1 MAVTLRSGPCSAH
14 TTRRQGLVGSSGRG
28 VPDDAVHAPPSR
40 SGREVPAGHGTV
52 RSPAVPAVRPRRQQ
66 PAGFRPAERRA
77 RYMDASL
84 IVVVVV
90 VTALAFDFTN
100 GFHDTANAMATSIAT
115 GAFRPRT
122 AVTVAACL
130 NLTGAFLSVQV
141 AKTISGGLV
150 DETLINP
157 VVIFAG
163 LVGAILW
170 NLVTWFLGLPSSSS
184 HALFGGLIG
193 ATWVA
198 GGANAINFNAVLNKI
213 VLPAVLSPVVA
224 ALIAVTATYLA
235 FRITARA
242 EPGVVS
248 RGFKAGQRVSASM
261 VALAHGTNDAQK
273 TMGVITLTLITAGT
287 LAPGSPPPYWVV
299 LAAGSAIGLGTYVG
313 GWRIIR
319 TLGRRVS
326 DIHAVQGF
334 SAETTSTA
342 VILSSTHL
350 GLPLST
356 TQVCTGSILGAGA
369 GRRLASVHWGIAGR
383 IGLAWSFTLPAAA
396 VVGAAASSLAATGT
410 VGVIVVAV
418 TRPALAAGGYVAAR
432 RSPVTAANVN
442 DVPRPPVA
450 DVVA

>member
-1 MAVTLRSGPCSAH
+1 
-14 TTRRQGLVGSSGRG
+14 
-28 VPDDAVHAPPSR
+28 
-40 SGREVPAGHGTV
+40 
-52 RSPAVPAVRPRRQQ
+52 
-66 PAGFRPAERRA
+66 
-77 RYMDASL
+77 MDVSL

-90 VTALAFDFTN
+90 ITALVFDFTN

-115 GAFRPRT
+115 GALRPKA
-122 AVTVAACL
+122 AVAIAGCL
-130 NLTGAFLSVQV
+130 NLVGAFLSVQV

-150 DETLINP
+150 DERLITP

-163 LVGAILW
+163 LVGAIMW
-170 NLVTWFLGLPSSSS
+170 NLTTWYVGLPSSSS

-198 GGANAINFNAVLNKI
+198 GGAGAIHFNTVLNKV

-224 ALIAVTATYLA
+224 ALIAVTVTYLSL
-235 FRITARA
+235 RITRRA

-248 RGFKAGQRVSASM
+248 RGFKLSQAVSGSM

-287 LAPGSPPPYWVV
+287 LPAGSGPPFWVV
-299 LAAGSAIGLGTYVG
+299 VAAGLAIGLGTYVG

-326 DIHAVQGF
+326 DIRPVQGF
-334 SAETTSTA
+334 SADTTSAA

-356 TQVCTGSILGAGA
+356 TQVCTGSIFGAGA
-369 GRRLASVHWGIAGR
+369 GRRVAAVHWGVAGR
-383 IGLAWSFTLPAAA
+383 IALAWSFTLPSAAI
-396 VVGAAASSLAATGT
+396 VGAAASWLAATGT
-410 VGVIVVAV
+410 AGVIVVAV
-418 TRPALAAGGYVAAR
+418 TGIAMAAGIYGASR
-432 RSPVTAANVN
+432 RNPVTADNVN
-442 DVPRPPVA
+442 DDPTAPTTDLDLA
-450 DVVA
+450 A

>member
-1 MAVTLRSGPCSAH
+1 
-14 TTRRQGLVGSSGRG
+14 
-28 VPDDAVHAPPSR
+28 
-40 SGREVPAGHGTV
+40 
-52 RSPAVPAVRPRRQQ
+52 
-66 PAGFRPAERRA
+66 
-77 RYMDASL
+77 MDVSL

-90 VTALAFDFTN
+90 ITALVFDFTN

-115 GAFRPRT
+115 GALRPKA
-122 AVTVAACL
+122 AVAIAGCL
-130 NLTGAFLSVQV
+130 NLVGAFLSVQV

-150 DETLINP
+150 DERLITP

-163 LVGAILW
+163 LVGAIMW
-170 NLVTWFLGLPSSSS
+170 NLTTWYVGLPSSSS

-198 GGANAINFNAVLNKI
+198 GGAGAIHFNTVLNKV

-224 ALIAVTATYLA
+224 ALIAVTVTYLS
-235 FRITARA
+235 FRVTSRA

-248 RGFKAGQRVSASM
+248 RGFKLAQTVSGSM

-287 LAPGSPPPYWVV
+287 LPAGSGPPFWVV
-299 LAAGSAIGLGTYVG
+299 VAAGLAIGLGTYVG

-326 DIHAVQGF
+326 DIRPVQGF
-334 SAETTSTA
+334 SADTTSAA

-356 TQVCTGSILGAGA
+356 TQVCTGSIFGAGA
-369 GRRLASVHWGIAGR
+369 GRRVAAVHWGVAGR
-383 IGLAWSFTLPAAA
+383 IALAWSFTLPSAAL
-396 VVGAAASSLAATGT
+396 VGAAASWLAATGT
-410 VGVIVVAV
+410 AGVIVVAV
-418 TRPALAAGGYVAAR
+418 TGIAMAAGIYGASR
-432 RSPVTAANVN
+432 RNPVTADNVN
-442 DVPRPPVA
+442 DDPTAPTTDLDLA
-450 DVVA
+450 A

>member
-1 MAVTLRSGPCSAH
+1 
-14 TTRRQGLVGSSGRG
+14 
-28 VPDDAVHAPPSR
+28 
-40 SGREVPAGHGTV
+40 
-52 RSPAVPAVRPRRQQ
+52 
-66 PAGFRPAERRA
+66 
-77 RYMDASL
+77 MDVSL

-90 VTALAFDFTN
+90 ITALVFDFTN

-115 GAFRPRT
+115 GALRPKA
-122 AVTVAACL
+122 AVAIAGCL
-130 NLTGAFLSVQV
+130 NLVGAFLSVQV

-150 DETLINP
+150 DETLITP

-163 LVGAILW
+163 LVGAIMW
-170 NLVTWFLGLPSSSS
+170 NLTTWYVGLPSSSS

-198 GGANAINFNAVLNKI
+198 GGVGAIHFNTVLNKV
-213 VLPAVLSPVVA
+213 VLPAVLSPLVA
-224 ALIAVTATYLA
+224 ALIAVTVTYLSL
-235 FRITARA
+235 RITRRA

-248 RGFKAGQRVSASM
+248 RGFKLSQAVSGSM

-287 LAPGSPPPYWVV
+287 LPAGSGPPFWVV
-299 LAAGSAIGLGTYVG
+299 VAAGLAIGLGTYVG

-326 DIHAVQGF
+326 DIRPVQGF
-334 SAETTSTA
+334 SADTTSAA

-356 TQVCTGSILGAGA
+356 TQVCTGSIFGAGA
-369 GRRLASVHWGIAGR
+369 GRRVAGVHWGVAGR
-383 IGLAWSFTLPAAA
+383 IALAWTFTLPSAA
-396 VVGAAASSLAATGT
+396 VMGAGASWLAATGT

-418 TRPALAAGGYVAAR
+418 TGIAMAAGIYGASR
-432 RSPVTAANVN
+432 RNPITADNVN
-442 DVPRPPVA
+442 DAPTEPAA
-450 DVVA
+450 DLDLAA